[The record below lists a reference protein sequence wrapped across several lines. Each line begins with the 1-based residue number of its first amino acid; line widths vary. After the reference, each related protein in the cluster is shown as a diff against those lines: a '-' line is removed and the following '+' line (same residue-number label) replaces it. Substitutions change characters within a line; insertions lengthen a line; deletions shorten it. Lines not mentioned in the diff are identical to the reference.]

1 MSNSK
6 KAKVK
11 SDKSGKKKREAG
23 VKAWIQTVVDKLTKD
38 WEPAKCQSL
47 FTESELIELCYRAR
61 EMFWM
66 QPALIEINPPIN
78 VMGDI
83 HGQFEDLIALFTLN
97 GFPPDKKYLFLVTL
111 LRGNHESRPVNKQ
124 YGFYVECTRRYS
136 VVLYECF
143 QFAFYCM
150 PFCARISKTIMCMH
164 GGISESLVNF
174 SQIAKIERPCDIPDM
189 GLLADLTW
197 SDPDPAVSGYEE
209 SPRGAASVFG
219 SDALKAFCDQLGLEL
234 IIRAHQVVQEG
245 YEFFGNRRLVTIF
258 SAPNYCGQFNN
269 AACVMK
275 ISEDLEISFAIH
287 RPKRS

>member
-97 GFPPDKKYLFLVTL
+97 GFPPDKKYLFLGDYVD
-111 LRGNHESRPVNKQ
+111 RGP
-124 YGFYVECTRRYS
+124 YS
-136 VVLYECF
+136 LEVVVLLFAYKVLF
-143 QFAFYCM
+143 QYY
-150 PFCARISKTIMCMH
+150 
-164 GGISESLVNF
+164 
-174 SQIAKIERPCDIPDM
+174 
-189 GLLADLTW
+189 LL
-197 SDPDPAVSGYEE
+197 
-209 SPRGAASVFG
+209 
-219 SDALKAFCDQLGLEL
+219 
-234 IIRAHQVVQEG
+234 I
-245 YEFFGNRRLVTIF
+245 
-258 SAPNYCGQFNN
+258 
-269 AACVMK
+269 
-275 ISEDLEISFAIH
+275 
-287 RPKRS
+287 